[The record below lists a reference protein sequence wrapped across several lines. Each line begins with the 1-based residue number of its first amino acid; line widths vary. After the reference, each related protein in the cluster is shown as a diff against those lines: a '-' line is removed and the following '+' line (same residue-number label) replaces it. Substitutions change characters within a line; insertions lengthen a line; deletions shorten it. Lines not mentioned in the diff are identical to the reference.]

1 MTCSS
6 FPRAC
11 TVGELLEQTTDLDV
25 VILDLRLGDG
35 TSPRENVARLAEHG
49 IGTVVYTSGEHPDLL
64 RLAARA
70 GTLGVVLKSAPEEE
84 IVGAVRAGGRGDT
97 VLTTEWAA
105 AIDGDP
111 NLDAVDLS
119 PQLQR
124 VLTLYASGGTSI
136 SVGEELGVAP
146 NTVNEYLK
154 RIRQKY
160 AMLLPSPPER
170 NWTSSSA
177 PSKTARCRCRSDLA
191 PTSDSGDD
199 MTLPAVGTQARGFAG
214 TRERDR
220 ILQVMARFVG
230 VGYLAYFLISIPGFG
245 APPGLVARWF
255 TPVGIVLA
263 FGPGFCLLI
272 AGFFDHTQRPV
283 RVLLYLAPVGSGGRA
298 PVVCGMVR

>member
-1 MTCSS
+1 MTTDGNG
-6 FPRAC
+6 PAQTIRVGMVDDHRAPVWGIERILQDHDDLEFVASAT
-11 TVGELLEQTTDLDV
+11 TVGELLGQTSDLDV

-64 RLAARA
+64 RSAARA

-84 IVGAVRAGGRGDT
+84 IVGAVRAGGHGDT

-146 NTVNEYLK
+146 DTVNEYLK

-160 AMLLPSPPER
+160 ADAGRPTRTKLDLFKRAVEDGWLPMPH
-170 NWTSSSA
+170 
-177 PSKTARCRCRSDLA
+177 RSRTD
-191 PTSDSGDD
+191 
-199 MTLPAVGTQARGFAG
+199 
-214 TRERDR
+214 
-220 ILQVMARFVG
+220 
-230 VGYLAYFLISIPGFG
+230 
-245 APPGLVARWF
+245 
-255 TPVGIVLA
+255 
-263 FGPGFCLLI
+263 
-272 AGFFDHTQRPV
+272 
-283 RVLLYLAPVGSGGRA
+283 
-298 PVVCGMVR
+298 